1 MKYCQ
6 KTNWRNMK
14 LNVANITDE
23 PQQRPRDCPSR
34 EIVNLLHFIADVE
47 CSDRSGDE
55 RGNHL
60 CITCQ
65 WLTPQQRQSGDSPAP
80 NGNSNTCLYNWAHWK
95 LPPVAISLPLFRALH
110 RYLSLS
116 LSLCLTDWL
125 TGNLSSNQQS
135 QKLPGNKTERKRQ
148 NASLSNRENVNANK
162 PIEHAKS
169 GIEYALR

>member
-6 KTNWRNMK
+6 KPNWRNMK

-116 LSLCLTDWL
+116 LSLCVWL
-125 TGNLSSNQQS
+125 TGWLAICQAINKARNCPAIRQRESGRTPVCPIGKMWMRINLLNTP
-135 QKLPGNKTERKRQ
+135 K
-148 NASLSNRENVNANK
+148 VV
-162 PIEHAKS
+162 
-169 GIEYALR
+169 